1 MPGRPS
7 AEWPVG
13 CRPTRGVG
21 DEMAKILVAED
32 EKQIADMIAFKLTNS
47 GHQVIRAQDGEQ
59 AVTLAASQLPDLIL
73 LDAMMPGLSGFEVLR
88 RLKADPA
95 LRAVP
100 VIMVTAKGHE
110 RDVLSGLRGG
120 AVDYVVKPFSLK
132 ELAARVDLAL
142 RKEPPATAS

>member
-1 MPGRPS
+1 
-7 AEWPVG
+7 
-13 CRPTRGVG
+13 
-21 DEMAKILVAED
+21 MAKILVAED

-59 AVTLAASQLPDLIL
+59 AMKLAQHEIPDLIM
-73 LDAMMPGLSGFEVLR
+73 LDAMMPGIGGFEVLR

-95 LRAVP
+95 LRSVP

-132 ELAARVDLAL
+132 ELAARVELAL
-142 RKEPPATAS
+142 GKDRPPTTP

>member
-1 MPGRPS
+1 
-7 AEWPVG
+7 
-13 CRPTRGVG
+13 
-21 DEMAKILVAED
+21 MAKILVAED

-59 AVTLAASQLPDLIL
+59 AMKLAKSDSPDLIM
-73 LDAMMPGLSGFEVLR
+73 LDAMMPGLGGFEVLR
-88 RLKADPA
+88 RLKADA
-95 LRAVP
+95 TLRSVP

-132 ELAARVDLAL
+132 ELAARVELAL
-142 RKEPPATAS
+142 GKEQPPITP

>member
-1 MPGRPS
+1 
-7 AEWPVG
+7 
-13 CRPTRGVG
+13 
-21 DEMAKILVAED
+21 MAKILVAED
-32 EKQIADMIAFKLTNS
+32 EKQIADMIAFKLTNG
-47 GHQVIRAQDGEQ
+47 GHQVIRAEDGEQ
-59 AVTLAASQLPDLIL
+59 AVTLAARELPDLIL
-73 LDAMMPGLSGFEVLR
+73 LDAMMPGLTGFEVLR
-88 RLKADPA
+88 RLKGDPV

>member
-1 MPGRPS
+1 
-7 AEWPVG
+7 
-13 CRPTRGVG
+13 
-21 DEMAKILVAED
+21 MARILVAED
-32 EKQIADMIAFKLTNS
+32 ETQIGDMIAFKLTNV
-47 GHQVIRAQDGEQ
+47 GHQVIRARDGEQ
-59 AVTLAASQLPDLIL
+59 AVSLASRELPDLIL

-88 RLKADPA
+88 RLKSDPG

-110 RDVLSGLRGG
+110 RDVLTGLRGG

>member
-1 MPGRPS
+1 
-7 AEWPVG
+7 
-13 CRPTRGVG
+13 
-21 DEMAKILVAED
+21 MAKILVAED

-59 AVTLAASQLPDLIL
+59 AMQLAKRDTPDLIM
-73 LDAMMPGLSGFEVLR
+73 LDAMMPGIGGFEVLR

-95 LRAVP
+95 LRSVP

-132 ELAARVDLAL
+132 ELAARVELAL
-142 RKEPPATAS
+142 GKERPPTTP

>member
-1 MPGRPS
+1 
-7 AEWPVG
+7 
-13 CRPTRGVG
+13 
-21 DEMAKILVAED
+21 MAKILVAED
-32 EKQIADMIAFKLTNS
+32 DKQIGDMIAFKLTNG
-47 GHQVIRAQDGEQ
+47 GHQVIRAEDGEE
-59 AVTLAASQLPDLIL
+59 AVALAGRELPDLIL

-88 RLKADPA
+88 RLKSDPA

>member
-1 MPGRPS
+1 
-7 AEWPVG
+7 
-13 CRPTRGVG
+13 
-21 DEMAKILVAED
+21 MAKILVAED
-32 EKQIADMIAFKLTNS
+32 EKQIGDMIAFKLTNG

-59 AVTLAASQLPDLIL
+59 AITLAASELPDLIL

-88 RLKADPA
+88 RLKGDPA
-95 LRAVP
+95 LRALP

>member
-1 MPGRPS
+1 
-7 AEWPVG
+7 
-13 CRPTRGVG
+13 
-21 DEMAKILVAED
+21 MAKILMAED

-47 GHQVIRAQDGEQ
+47 GHQVIRAVDGEQ
-59 AVTLAASQLPDLIL
+59 AVTLAARELPDLIL

-88 RLKADPA
+88 RLKDDPV

>member
-1 MPGRPS
+1 
-7 AEWPVG
+7 
-13 CRPTRGVG
+13 
-21 DEMAKILVAED
+21 MAKILVAED
-32 EKQIADMIAFKLTNS
+32 EKQIGDMIAFKLTNG

-59 AVTLAASQLPDLIL
+59 AITLAASELPDLIL

-88 RLKADPA
+88 RLKGDPA

>member
-1 MPGRPS
+1 
-7 AEWPVG
+7 
-13 CRPTRGVG
+13 
-21 DEMAKILVAED
+21 MARILMAED

-59 AVTLAASQLPDLIL
+59 ALQDPPDLIM

-95 LRAVP
+95 LRSVP

-120 AVDYVVKPFSLK
+120 AADYIVKPFSLK
-132 ELAARVDLAL
+132 ELAARVELAL
-142 RKEPPATAS
+142 SKEAPPTPP